1 MMGWFK
7 SKEAEYINPE
17 IKPIEV
23 PNSQPK
29 GPVYSV
35 GKTEDGKVTLS
46 IGYTTLTMTDDGVS
60 KLIMMLE
67 AAMESSRV
75 ESIEDEVL

>member
-7 SKEAEYINPE
+7 STEYVAPE

-23 PNSQPK
+23 PNYSPK

-46 IGYTTLTMTDDGVS
+46 MGYTILTMTDAGVS

-67 AAMESSRV
+67 AAMDSSRV
-75 ESIEDEVL
+75 ESIEDEAI

>member
-7 SKEAEYINPE
+7 STEYVAPE

-46 IGYTTLTMTDDGVS
+46 MGYTTLTMTDDGVS

-75 ESIEDEVL
+75 ESIKEEEE